1 MRSKI
6 QNWFGLNA
14 SHSLRE
20 PDPHKHGAAEGRRG
34 HTHGV
39 IDPGI
44 AESKEGIRAVNRSF
58 AILIITALLQLT
70 AVMATGSVALLA
82 DTIHNFADATTAIP
96 LGVAF
101 LLGRRKPTRTFTYG
115 LGRVEDL
122 AGLLIV
128 LIILFSAIASA
139 YEAVARLADP
149 QPIHHLLVVALA
161 GVMGLIG
168 NAVAAIVRIRI
179 GHRSNSTA
187 LIADGYHAAADG
199 LTSLAV
205 VAGAAGVHLG
215 WPLADPVIGLLITL
229 IILGIVWQSARAVV
243 TRLLD
248 GVEPGIIHEIEH
260 AAKHVP
266 LLKRILEIKARWLG
280 HELHAEITIAV
291 DDSLSL
297 AEAMEVSTS
306 LQREMRA
313 HVPVLSVACVR
324 FAAPTTTRG

>member
-6 QNWFGLNA
+6 QNWFSLDG
-14 SHSLRE
+14 SHPLQGVDTHENRSGETR
-20 PDPHKHGAAEGRRG
+20 HG

-39 IDPGI
+39 IDPSI
-44 AESKEGIRAVNRSF
+44 AESKEGIRAVKWSF
-58 AILIITALLQLT
+58 AILMGTALLQFA
-70 AVMATGSVALLA
+70 AVTATGSVALLA

-101 LLGRRKPTRTFTYG
+101 LLGRRTPTRTFTYG

-139 YEAVARLADP
+139 YEAITRLTDP
-149 QPIHHLLVVALA
+149 QPIHYLPLVAAA
-161 GVMGLIG
+161 GVIGLIG
-168 NAVAAIVRIRI
+168 NAAAAFVRIRV
-179 GHRSNSTA
+179 GHRINSTA
-187 LIADGYHAAADG
+187 LIADGYHAAADS

-205 VAGAAGVHLG
+205 VAGAVGVHLG

-248 GVEPGIIHEIEH
+248 GVEPGIVLEIEH
-260 AAKHVP
+260 AAEHVP
-266 LLKRILEIKARWLG
+266 SLKRIPEIKARWLG
-280 HELHAEITIAV
+280 HELHAEITIAL
-291 DDSLSL
+291 DGSLSL
-297 AEAMEVSTS
+297 VEAMEVSTS
-306 LQREMRA
+306 LQREMLA
-313 HVPVLSVACVR
+313 HVPVLSVAHVR
-324 FAAPTTTRG
+324 FVADS